1 MKDKRQKRKKKEHK
15 LSLFGI
21 LIMLSLVPIILS
33 MTIISAMSF
42 RIVKRNL
49 EEDER
54 DTLYIAASN
63 LANYCYENEI
73 NAINASNYYE
83 YLDSLKDRNIEM
95 AIIIE
100 GTPSATSIKN
110 ENEYRIRE
118 IPCEERFLLDHEGS
132 EKGYY
137 VQDVVIDDKIYYA
150 YYMPIRSE
158 GGIIGAAFAGEL
170 QENVT
175 GATKKIIENFLIIT
189 VSLIA
194 VFSMITLLCSR
205 RLIKAFQMAGKR
217 VNALSQG
224 DLRKQDENKSI
235 VREMDTLLAE
245 TAIMQENLLKVM
257 GTVKEVSIT
266 LVEKIGETAK
276 LSESS
281 SDKARQITAS
291 VSELSTSSA
300 NMTGHVQEIQNQM
313 LEIGNCVN
321 DISENI
327 EHLLQGSEEITQV
340 NNAAKAAMDIILDNN
355 QKSVNAVND
364 ISIQI
369 KATNDSIAEI
379 DKAVELILNISGQT
393 KLLSLN
399 ASIEAARAGE
409 HGKGFA
415 VVAEEIRNL
424 SEQSAEGAEM
434 IKKLASSITEKS
446 RKSVRSTEV
455 VCELIKEGQ
464 KSVSDTQAK
473 YEDLSIHLDQSV
485 SEIQFIA
492 EKKDNLADYKERV
505 IENVQD
511 LSAISTENA
520 SSNDEVRVNINNIMS
535 EIQLVN
541 ENCEGI
547 DKIAGELDHLVSYFK
562 LDCRENIVQE
572 EVCTD
577 NGE

>member
-170 QENVT
+170 
-175 GATKKIIENFLIIT
+175 
-189 VSLIA
+189 
-194 VFSMITLLCSR
+194 
-205 RLIKAFQMAGKR
+205 
-217 VNALSQG
+217 
-224 DLRKQDENKSI
+224 
-235 VREMDTLLAE
+235 
-245 TAIMQENLLKVM
+245 QENLLKVM

-485 SEIQFIA
+485 NEIQFIA

-541 ENCEGI
+541 ENCERI